1 MDGGAAERFWR
12 IGIGGDVG
20 ESGARRTDA
29 PLPALT
35 FRLAEPACP
44 P

>member
-12 IGIGGDVG
+12 IGIGDDVG
-20 ESGARRTDA
+20 KSGTRGAYA
-29 PLPALT
+29 SLPALT

>member
-20 ESGARRTDA
+20 ESGARGA
-29 PLPALT
+29 YASLPALT
-35 FRLAEPACP
+35 FRLAEPTCP